1 LICWLSAINNKQVK
15 MHMEKSF
22 AIDYKWFNRNNIQR
36 ILSRY
41 GEVHRLNLLYI
52 STYIPNYTRTETL
65 LSTLKEVG
73 VNTTVVLLGND
84 KWKYFKAVLEVLRR
98 QKDCDVIIV
107 GFRGQEILPFIRL
120 TTHKPII
127 FDAFFSIYDTL
138 CFDRCVLRP
147 DSMVGRLLKWYD
159 GFLCSLCNVTLLDTN
174 AYKEY
179 FEREFGALNIEYLYV
194 GCNDKMFRP
203 FEFDRRG
210 DFTVF
215 WYGYANPLQGVDV
228 ILSAAKKLEGRR
240 VSFKLVGPIREKY
253 GALIEE
259 LKLSNVDFVDFV
271 PYEDLPVEIN
281 RADICL
287 GGHFSDKGK
296 ARRVIAGKSFQFVAC
311 NKRTI
316 VGDNAANH
324 EIFNEDSLVHFV
336 KMNDADALA
345 AKILELGG

>member
-1 LICWLSAINNKQVK
+1 
-15 MHMEKSF
+15 MHAEKSF
-22 AIDYKWFNRNNIQR
+22 AIDYKCFNRDNFQR

-41 GEVHRLNLLYI
+41 GETHRLTLLYI
-52 STYIPNYTRTETL
+52 STYIPNYTRTESL
-65 LSTLKEVG
+65 LATLKEVG
-73 VNTTVVLLGND
+73 VTTKVVLLGNE
-84 KWKYFKAVLEVLRR
+84 KWKYFKAVMEVLLR
-98 QKDCDVIIV
+98 QKNCDVIIV

-120 TTHKPII
+120 ATRKPII

-138 CFDRCVLRP
+138 CFDRCILRP
-147 DSMVGRLLKWYD
+147 DSIIGRFLKWYD
-159 GFLCSLCNVTLLDTN
+159 GFLCSLSNVALLDTR

-179 FEREFGALNIEYLYV
+179 FESEFGARNIEYLYV
-194 GCNDKMFRP
+194 GCNDKIFRP
-203 FEFDRRG
+203 FKGDRCG
-210 DFTVF
+210 VFTVF

-228 ILSAAKKLEGRR
+228 ILNAAKKLEGRKVR
-240 VSFKLVGPIREKY
+240 FKLVGPIREKY

-259 LKLSNVDFVDFV
+259 LKLTNVDFVDFV
-271 PYEDLPVEIN
+271 PYEDLAVEIN

-345 AKILELGG
+345 FKIQELGG